1 MTASLRGQQH
11 QLGGHPQ
18 LPGGSQPAVRCRGPA
33 CGQWGTF
40 TVPQLS
46 VCWRHLF
53 TGSRLR
59 TPDPSGSVRARW
71 PAQGCAADLRHL
83 LDDHGPASAAGH
95 RVPHCSQLSD
105 CPSRGPCST
114 WWQPHPLQTLPVSPA
129 GRGGGA
135 ASPVGSCASSSNS
148 SAGTS
153 QLVACSRGDCQ
164 SMEMAA
170 LVRVRSFIIDFG
182 ECICQPVHVACREH
196 SASLKCSPIPQ
207 HCGRVQAPP
216 EGGGGGSGGDEAGRA
231 AVRETPLSGGS
242 AWQRPRG
249 RLSPSSKAASVER
262 GHGDAAP

>member
-1 MTASLRGQQH
+1 MGLPVLPDTASPTAPNCLTAPP
-11 QLGGHPQ
+11 GGRAA
-18 LPGGSQPAVRCRGPA
+18 PGGS
-33 CGQWGTF
+33 
-40 TVPQLS
+40 
-46 VCWRHLF
+46 
-53 TGSRLR
+53 R
-59 TPDPSGSVRARW
+59 TPCRLCRSLPLGGA
-71 PAQGCAADLRHL
+71 GE
-83 LDDHGPASAAGH
+83 GAAG
-95 RVPHCSQLSD
+95 
-105 CPSRGPCST
+105 
-114 WWQPHPLQTLPVSPA
+114 
-129 GRGGGA
+129 
-135 ASPVGSCASSSNS
+135 PVGSCASSAHS
-148 SAGTS
+148 SADIS

-170 LVRVRSFIIDFG
+170 LVRVCSFIIDFG
-182 ECICQPVHVACREH
+182 ERVCQPVHVACRER